1 MSGLRPQTNSFVVSV
16 GSRDQQERGMGVGTR
31 ETAYAVVDVHILTSR
46 DVIEDFEILFS
57 GRCVRQPGR
66 APRPAYAAIRNTS
79 SAATLWCPRG
89 WPP

>member
-46 DVIEDFEILFS
+46 DVIEDFEIIFS

-66 APRPAYAAIRNTS
+66 EGLLETKAVIGKGVWVAKVY
-79 SAATLWCPRG
+79 
-89 WPP
+89 

>member
-66 APRPAYAAIRNTS
+66 GMSGYISGLNED
-79 SAATLWCPRG
+79 SASRA
-89 WPP
+89 